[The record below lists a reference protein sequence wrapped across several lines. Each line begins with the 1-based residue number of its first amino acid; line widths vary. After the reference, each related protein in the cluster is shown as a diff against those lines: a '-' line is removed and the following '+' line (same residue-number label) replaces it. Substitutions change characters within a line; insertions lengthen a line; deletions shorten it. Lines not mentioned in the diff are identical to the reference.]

1 MKPEYTVLILDD
13 ETAIT
18 SGIKMFLEEMEM
30 NVFTANHINDALKIL
45 EKNEI
50 DLLLLD
56 IHLPEMD
63 GVSFLKK
70 VKPLFDRMQII
81 MISAHAD
88 HNLVVEAMREGAV
101 DFIRKPFQLS
111 DIHLAITRTHSFQ
124 QTQQRL
130 NSTDSK
136 FRRYQNL
143 MENRQRQPIVY
154 KSKQMEE
161 IVRLAD
167 MIAKIEDVPV
177 LISGESGTGK
187 EVLARYIHQ
196 ASSRSKEAFI
206 PTNCAS
212 IPFDLFESEFFGHS
226 KGAFTGAMEDQTGLF
241 ELASDGFLF
250 LDEISE
256 MDIRLQPKLLRV
268 LESKE
273 IKKIGGKRIIQI
285 GTRVIA
291 ATNRDLSK
299 AIKDGQFRNDLFHRL
314 SVFELKIPP
323 LRERTDDIP
332 VLFEF
337 FVSKAAARFKKKV
350 TSYNPDIVE
359 KLLEYSFPGNVRE
372 LGNMVERALIL
383 CQGSQLECGHFGF
396 DNPPLIPQTD
406 GSFVSEKEWS
416 LDMNLDNNEKKL
428 VREALSKSNGNIHEA
443 SRFLGVTPQ
452 SLRRRM
458 EKYDLLRGKQLKEK

>member
-383 CQGSQLECGHFGF
+383 CQGSQLECSHFGF
-396 DNPPLIPQTD
+396 DSPPVNTHTNDSSLKQ
-406 GSFVSEKEWS
+406 KEWRAD
-416 LDMNLDNNEKKL
+416 LNLDNNEKKL
-428 VREALSKSNGNIHEA
+428 VREALTKSNGNIHEA

-458 EKYDLLRGKQLKEK
+458 EKHDLLAAKQSKDK